1 MNKKHRVLSLSP
13 SRAKRKISRQ
23 RERYLVLHFQ
33 VDVFAFVFF
42 LFFFV
47 RHDDDVVVVVV
58 MMFPSFSSRSD
69 DFFFFFL
76 VLSLVLGVAFETKI
90 LAFFCSL

>member
-76 VLSLVLGVAFETKI
+76 ALSRPRCCFRDEN
-90 LAFFCSL
+90 

>member
-1 MNKKHRVLSLSP
+1 
-13 SRAKRKISRQ
+13 
-23 RERYLVLHFQ
+23 
-33 VDVFAFVFF
+33 
-42 LFFFV
+42 
-47 RHDDDVVVVVV
+47 VVVV

-76 VLSLVLGVAFETKI
+76 ALSLVLGVAFETKI